1 MKNVK
6 RITAGLLM
14 LAMGISVAGCGE
26 KKEVNNSKLDIE
38 PIDFTQYKDSEEVPS
53 WEGEKLSLIK
63 WEQASNTSSKTN
75 KSKIVTDDPISK
87 ELERITGITY
97 SVDESFDNSGN
108 SYDAVVAKLIAADD
122 FPHMVENLPDPSSL
136 IKSEYLW
143 DLEPYLEKY
152 APTLYKLFGPESKTL
167 YGDLWEY
174 QKETYGG
181 IYEIS
186 IPNWDLNTGAN
197 SLTALK
203 EIDGSIDMT
212 SEQIRGIADTDISA
226 YPYFY
231 MRDDI
236 LKQLYPQAHTVAELK
251 EIFNKNGKFTEEEIF
266 DVPINS
272 SEDFLDML
280 YKIKDLKLKDGN
292 ADVYPMFTHVGSDNW
307 PILVQLGG
315 MFGYATATP
324 GENPNYFSYWDMKE
338 GKILPTFKQ
347 PWFKDILKMYN
358 KLIRDEVSSPEALVD
373 TKQLFDEKLNNG
385 RYIVCYGQYF
395 PSEANLGGKYAYRKV
410 YCNYTSADESKYL
423 FAQYDYT
430 QFNRYSFFN
439 SSVSEEQL
447 VQILQMFEFVASNAG
462 QKLMFWGPKSEGW
475 YTENED
481 GTLSYNDE
489 NVKKEMLFE
498 AEEGTETIEPMGLA
512 VTWPG
517 KVKIGTT
524 KYVPKAMY
532 CDEMKTWESEFNA
545 ARIKKQELVPS
556 NVPNVYNRKVL
567 ETIPEM
573 KRFWDARNGFEDSL
587 LKVFAAQ
594 DDEEFE
600 KLYNTMV
607 KYAEDNGLTDETFTE
622 FNNYYKND
630 LNKDYMHY
638 IEEKKK
644 EVSGN

>member
-1 MKNVK
+1 MKNLK
-6 RITAGLLM
+6 RIIAFLLV
-14 LAMGISVAGCGE
+14 LTMGISIAGCGE
-26 KKEVNNSKLDIE
+26 KKEKNNVKTNIE

-63 WEQASNTSSKTN
+63 WEQASNTSSTTS
-75 KSKIVTDDPISK
+75 KSKIVTDDPVSK

-97 SVDESFDNSGN
+97 SVDESFDNGGN

-122 FPHMVENLPDPSSL
+122 FPHIVENLPDPSSL
-136 IKSEYLW
+136 IKSDYLW
-143 DLEPYLEKY
+143 DVEPYMEKY
-152 APTLYKLFGPESKTL
+152 APTLYRIFGPSSKTL
-167 YGDLWEY
+167 YGDLWNY

-186 IPNWDLNTGAN
+186 IPTVSGAN

-203 EIDGSIDMT
+203 DIDNSIDIT
-212 SEQIRGIADTDISA
+212 PEQIRAIADTDISA

-251 EIFNKNGKFTEEEIF
+251 EIYNKNGSFTKEEIL

-272 SEDFLDML
+272 PDEFIDLL
-280 YKIKDLKLKDGN
+280 YRIKDLNLKDGD
-292 ADVYPMFTHVGSDNW
+292 AEVYPMFTHVGADNW
-307 PILVQLGG
+307 PVLVQLGG

-324 GENPNYFSYWDMKE
+324 GENPNYFSYWDMEE

-358 KLIRDEVSSPEALVD
+358 KLIRDEVCSPEALVD

-385 RYIVCYGQYF
+385 RYIVCYGSYC
-395 PSEANLGGKYAYRKV
+395 PSDANINGDFRYRKV
-410 YCNYTSADESKYL
+410 FCNFTSADESKYL

-430 QFNRYSFFN
+430 QFDRYSFFKN
-439 SSVSEEQL
+439 SVSEEQL

-475 YTENED
+475 YTEYED
-481 GTLSYNDE
+481 GTLTYKDE
-489 NVKKEMLFE
+489 QVKKEMLFS
-498 AEEGTETIEPMGLA
+498 AENGTETIEPMGLA
-512 VTWPG
+512 VTWPS

-532 CDEMKTWESEFNA
+532 SDEMKRWTTEYNGS
-545 ARIKKQELVPS
+545 RIKKQVLVPS

-573 KRFWDARNGFEDSL
+573 KRFWDSRNGFEDAL

-607 KYAEDNGLTDETFTE
+607 KYAEDNGLTDKTFEE
-622 FNNYYKND
+622 FNDYYVNV

-638 IEEKKK
+638 IEEKKN
-644 EVSGN
+644 EISGN

>member
-1 MKNVK
+1 MKNLK
-6 RITAGLLM
+6 RIIAFLLV
-14 LAMGISVAGCGE
+14 LTMGISIAGCGE
-26 KKEVNNSKLDIE
+26 KKEKNNVKTNIE

-63 WEQASNTSSKTN
+63 WEQASNTSSTTS
-75 KSKIVTDDPISK
+75 KSKIVTDDPVSK

-97 SVDESFDNSGN
+97 SVDESFDNGGN

-122 FPHMVENLPDPSSL
+122 FPHIVENLPDPSSL
-136 IKSEYLW
+136 IKSDYLW
-143 DLEPYLEKY
+143 DVEPYMEKY
-152 APTLYKLFGPESKTL
+152 APTLYRIFGPSSKTL
-167 YGDLWEY
+167 YGDLWNY

-186 IPNWDLNTGAN
+186 IPTVSGAN

-203 EIDGSIDMT
+203 DIDNSIDIT
-212 SEQIRGIADTDISA
+212 PEQIRAIADTDISD

-251 EIFNKNGKFTEEEIF
+251 EIYNKNGSFTKEEIL

-272 SEDFLDML
+272 PDEFIDLL
-280 YKIKDLKLKDGN
+280 YRIKDLNLKDGD
-292 ADVYPMFTHVGSDNW
+292 AEVYPMFTHVGADNW
-307 PILVQLGG
+307 PVLVQLGG

-324 GENPNYFSYWDMKE
+324 GENPNYFSYWDMEE

-358 KLIRDEVSSPEALVD
+358 KLIRDEVCSPEALVD

-385 RYIVCYGQYF
+385 RYIVCYGSYC
-395 PSEANLGGKYAYRKV
+395 PSDANINGDFRYRKV
-410 YCNYTSADESKYL
+410 FCNFTSADESKYL

-430 QFNRYSFFN
+430 QFDRYSFFKN
-439 SSVSEEQL
+439 SVSEEQL

-475 YTENED
+475 YTEYED
-481 GTLSYNDE
+481 GTLTYKDE
-489 NVKKEMLFE
+489 QVKKEMLFS
-498 AEEGTETIEPMGLA
+498 AENGTETIEPMGLA
-512 VTWPG
+512 VTWPS

-532 CDEMKTWESEFNA
+532 SDEMKRWTTEYNGS
-545 ARIKKQELVPS
+545 RIKKQVLVPS

-573 KRFWDARNGFEDSL
+573 KRFWDSRNGFEDAL

-607 KYAEDNGLTDETFTE
+607 KYAEDNGLTDKTFEE
-622 FNNYYKND
+622 FNDYYVNV

-638 IEEKKK
+638 IEEKKN
-644 EVSGN
+644 EISGN